1 MSKPSTVHNRNPQTY
16 VFLGVEMRILLSS
29 KQTDGQFSMIEGI
42 MPPGGDGGLHVH
54 YREDESMHLLEGEL
68 EVTIGEQVFTLAAG
82 ESYFA
87 PRGIPQRLR
96 NISTA
101 PARSLLVST
110 PGGFDQFIARAGM
123 AVSEDAPPTVAVSPT
138 SEQIKQLVALA
149 DTFGIEIIAPPAFGP
164 S

>member
-1 MSKPSTVHNRNPQTY
+1 
-16 VFLGVEMRILLSS
+16 
-29 KQTDGQFSMIEGI
+29 
-42 MPPGGDGGLHVH
+42 
-54 YREDESMHLLEGEL
+54 
-68 EVTIGEQVFTLAAG
+68 FTLAAG

-101 PARSLLVST
+101 PAHSLLVST

-123 AVSEDAPPTVAVSPT
+123 AVSEDAPPTVAVPPT
-138 SEQIKQLVALA
+138 PEQIKQLVALA

-164 S
+164 A